1 MPDAEDEKQWLDW
14 QRADVVR
21 DLKERGYDH
30 DAANEFMH
38 PDRVPDEVF
47 QIIRANAVN
56 ELAECY
62 ITGLR
67 RTIRIR
73 EALKYSKDMRPA
85 DTERAAEFRRQRNEA
100 LTRLSGR
107 ATESTVEV
115 WEETP
120 NHADRSRDA

>member
-21 DLKERGYDH
+21 DLKERGYDR
-30 DAANEFMH
+30 DQAEAFMDS
-38 PDRVPDEVF
+38 DRVPDEVF

-62 ITGLR
+62 ITGMR
-67 RTIRIR
+67 ATIRIR

-85 DTERAAEFRRQRNEA
+85 DTERAADFRAQRRRKHHHE
-100 LTRLSGR
+100 LHTEPR
-107 ATESTVEV
+107 AS
-115 WEETP
+115 
-120 NHADRSRDA
+120 A